1 MTLIFKKFIRNS
13 ILAQMKIQH
22 FDANVQV
29 FKRGEIPEKVMNKM
43 QQLWG
48 KNFGLDGDYWIFFS
62 GQNITQE
69 IADKTLFKIANNALG
84 RAANDMK
91 ENEIK
96 VFWFKDDETADAV
109 PEKTSDEVQ
118 SLADPGADDAN
129 SGAISDTMDESV
141 DNPQPGEKFAFLKI
155 LMK

>member
-96 VFWFKDDETADAV
+96 VFWFKPEETADAV

-118 SLADPGADDAN
+118 SLADPDADDAN
-129 SGAISDTMDESV
+129 SGAISDTMDESSTIR
-141 DNPQPGEKFAFLKI
+141 NPVRSSRS
-155 LMK
+155 